1 MHLAGRPGRKPGHG
15 FYRYAAEGGKLS
27 GPPAPLP
34 SATKPA
40 RVILPEPH
48 EGLVALA
55 VAAGVE
61 AQAPD
66 DGASPI
72 VVAAWGEDCTAAAL
86 RLGLDPRRTG
96 AVDLSHDT
104 SKRLTQRM
112 AASGHAATGRAV
124 AAALA

>member
-1 MHLAGRPGRKPGHG
+1 MDPAGRLGSRPGHD
-15 FYRYAAEGGKLS
+15 FYGYDAEGGKRR

-48 EGLVALA
+48 DGLVALA

-96 AVDLSHDT
+96 AVDPSHDT
-104 SKRLTQRM
+104 SKRLTQ
-112 AASGHAATGRAV
+112 
-124 AAALA
+124 